1 MIDFDQIDALAA
13 MDTPLIDSLPQ
24 EDVESFRQRIL
35 LTVQRN
41 PLFRRYVDHINGRW
55 EAQPRNRQPWHAEG
69 ERLYALWMCAM
80 EGQLGGPV
88 AFNTTERDSVGIGS
102 AILLFGAQVYLWSD
116 AMERLADATPLPPHV
131 VSRDVLPMPV
141 MFWSR
146 ETAYVEPG
154 VGETNWM
161 MVYHSPSGIRILVDW
176 RRPGEEAGLLTGGIP
191 YGSRFPDDFSET
203 ENLRGIGAVLS
214 RLALL
219 ASPYVDQ
226 DAERLPRAWRRE
238 GQRLRLS
245 ERMTDPSIRVVRL
258 RRDARESVERER
270 EDRAMKGERRSHWW
284 VSGHH
289 RAQWYPSQQAHRV
302 IWIAPHLKGDL
313 SKPLAQKIYAV
324 VR

>member
-1 MIDFDQIDALAA
+1 MIGFDQIDALADMA
-13 MDTPLIDSLPQ
+13 LPSVDSIPA
-24 EDVESFRQRIL
+24 ETVEEIRRAVL
-35 LTVQRN
+35 VMLDRN
-41 PLFRRYVDHINGRW
+41 PLFRRYIDHVNGRW

-80 EGQLGGPV
+80 EGQPGGPV
-88 AFNTTERDSVGIGS
+88 GYDANGRRGFGLGAVGM
-102 AILLFGAQVYLWSD
+102 LLGAQAYLWSD
-116 AMERLADATPLPPHV
+116 AMEQLADATPIPSHV
-131 VSRDVLPMPV
+131 VSRDALPMPV

-146 ETAYVEPG
+146 ETAHVDREL
-154 VGETNWM
+154 GETNWM
-161 MVYHSPSGIRILVDW
+161 LLYHSPDGIRAVADL
-176 RRPGEEAGLLTGGIP
+176 RNPAGEDGLLWSEIP
-191 YGSRFPDDFSET
+191 YGWRYPDEFPEHT
-203 ENLRGIGAVLS
+203 RRGIGAVLG
-214 RLALL
+214 RLAFL

-238 GQRLRLS
+238 GQRLKLS
-245 ERMTDPSIRVVRL
+245 ERMADPSIRVVRL